1 MHRSDHGRTQARRS
15 RVHRIGGAASLLITA
30 ALALAGPAQASMEK
44 VRVYERDGL
53 THIVVQDR
61 GNQAFTYQWVE
72 NDPRRH
78 VSDGLAL
85 YYRIDRTELPPGVTW
100 EQTEAAIESAISTM
114 RDVTCGRVE
123 FIRVDSDQAEDLGYI
138 QDAVGFGGSPTLRPD
153 ITFAG
158 WVPREFFAAVG
169 LPGSFGVALPVVP
182 DADDGSAVWGLDVLD
197 PTRTLSDVNGD
208 RKHDLLATEVYF
220 NRDWNYVTD
229 DEDLANTLFYID
241 VESIVL
247 HEFGHALG
255 MDHFGRYEVVL
266 DQDGNFVDLILNT
279 KSLSTMN
286 TSNYLQKRDLSG
298 SDVASFCGLYAS
310 WGTGMAAG

>member
-1 MHRSDHGRTQARRS
+1 MHH
-15 RVHRIGGAASLLITA
+15 IGGAA
-30 ALALAGPAQASMEK
+30 ALAAAVALGAAGPAQASMEK

-78 VSDGLAL
+78 TDDGLAL

-100 EQTEAAIESAISTM
+100 EQTEAAVESAVATF
-114 RDVTCGRVE
+114 RALTCGSVE
-123 FIRVDSDQAEDLGYI
+123 LIRVDDDPGENLGYI
-138 QDAVGFGGSPTLRPD
+138 QDAVGFGGSPTLLPD

-158 WVPREFFAAVG
+158 WVPQEFFTAVG
-169 LPGSFGVALPVVP
+169 LPGSFGVTLPVVP
-182 DADDGSAVWGLDVLD
+182 DAADGSPVWGLDVLD
-197 PTRTLSDVNGD
+197 PTRELTDINGD
-208 RKHDLLATEVYF
+208 RKHDLVATEVYF

-247 HEFGHALG
+247 HELGHALG

-266 DQDGNFVDLILNT
+266 DQDGNFVDLILNPH
-279 KSLSTMN
+279 SLSTMN

-298 SDVASFCGLYAS
+298 SDVASFCGLYAN
-310 WGTGMAAG
+310 WGAGKPLP